1 MQGLTELLFR
11 RVYEECFPGAI
22 ERAVTPFLSLTHNL
36 HNLLEGNGESTTLRQ
51 YLRDVLPEANEGSI
65 PITPQIL
72 GKEPDEFVALGNKLY
87 DMGYEEVN
95 WNIGCP
101 MRNITGKHRGSGI
114 LPYPDEVREVLDAV
128 MPKLKPQL
136 SVKMRIGLRQ
146 KEEILALVPVINDYP
161 LASVTIHPR
170 LGRQQYTGVPDTET
184 FCRVLPMIKHPV
196 IYNGDIV
203 TVEDFRRIKT
213 ICPTVADVMVGRGIL
228 YRPTLPLEVAED
240 ESRVKGV
247 SWGELGRMNEVGK
260 QMSESERLR
269 MTKHFIGRMMTEIRA
284 NAKSDESALRKT
296 KEYWCMLWRGLP
308 ISEAEARKV
317 LREQELTIVDNLIG
331 QFIQ

>member
-36 HNLLEGNGESTTLRQ
+36 HNLLQSDGQTSTLRQ
-51 YLRDVLPEANEGSI
+51 YLRDVLPEANKGSI

-72 GKEPDEFVALGNKLY
+72 GKEPDEFIALANKLY

-114 LPYPDEVREVLDAV
+114 LPYPDEVRGVLDAV
-128 MPKLKPQL
+128 VPRIKPLL

-146 KEEILALVPVINDYP
+146 KEEIKALVPVINEYP

-170 LGRQQYTGVPDTET
+170 LGRQQYTGVPDVET
-184 FCRVLPMIKHPV
+184 FGQVLPMINHPV
-196 IYNGDIV
+196 IYNGDI
-203 TVEDFRRIKT
+203 TTPEDVWRIKERF
-213 ICPTVADVMVGRGIL
+213 PGVADVMVGRGIL
-228 YRPTLPLEVAED
+228 YRPTLPLELTWGEG
-240 ESRVKGV
+240 RVKDGFKT
-247 SWGELGRMNEVGK
+247 GEP
-260 QMSESERLR
+260 MSDSERLR
-269 MTKHFIGRMMTEIRA
+269 LTKHFIARLMTEIRN

-296 KEYWCMLWRGLP
+296 KEYWCMLWKGLP
-308 ISEAEARKV
+308 ISEADARKV
-317 LREQELTIVDNLIG
+317 LREQKLTAVDNLICY
-331 QFIQ
+331 FIQ

>member
-11 RVYEECFPGAI
+11 KVYEECFPGAI
-22 ERAVTPFLSLTHNL
+22 RLAVTPFLSLTHNL
-36 HNLLEGNGESTTLRQ
+36 HNLLQSEGQSATLRQ

-72 GKEPDEFVALGNKLY
+72 GKEPDEFIALANKLY

-114 LPYPDEVREVLDAV
+114 LPYPDEVRAVLDAV
-128 MPKLKPQL
+128 MPNIKPRL

-146 KEEILALVPVINDYP
+146 KEEVMALVPVINDYP

-170 LGRQQYTGVPDTET
+170 LGRQQYTGVPDIET
-184 FCRVLPMIKHPV
+184 FCKVLPLIQHPV
-196 IYNGDIV
+196 VYNGDIV
-203 TVEDFRRIKT
+203 TPEDIRHIKN
-213 ICPTVADVMVGRGIL
+213 ICPTIADVMVGRGIL
-228 YRPTLPLEVAED
+228 YRPTLPLETAWGDDGVKD
-240 ESRVKGV
+240 GFRTGLGRVK
-247 SWGELGRMNEVGK
+247 ELNE
-260 QMSESERLR
+260 EERLR
-269 MTKHFIGRMMTEIRA
+269 LTKHFIGRLMSEVKN

-296 KEYWCMLWRGLP
+296 KEYWCMVWKGLP
-308 ISEAEARKV
+308 ISEADARKV
-317 LREQELTIVDNLIG
+317 LREQELTAVDNLIAV
-331 QFIQ
+331 FIQ

>member
-1 MQGLTELLFR
+1 MAPMQGLTELLFR

-22 ERAVTPFLSLTHNL
+22 RLAVTPFLSLTHNL
-36 HNLLEGNGESTTLRQ
+36 HNLLEGEQMTSTLHH

-114 LPYPDEVREVLDAV
+114 LPYPDEMRAVFDGVL
-128 MPKLKPQL
+128 PKLKPKL

-146 KEEILALVPVINDYP
+146 KEEIMALVPVLNDYP

-170 LGRQQYTGVPDTET
+170 LGRQQYTGVPDIET
-184 FCRVLPMIKHPV
+184 FRRVLPLIKHPV

-203 TVEDFRRIKT
+203 TAEDIRHIKKT
-213 ICPTVADVMVGRGIL
+213 CPTVADVMVGRGIL
-228 YRPTLPLEVAED
+228 YRPTLPLESEKKVD
-240 ESRVKGV
+240 E
-247 SWGELGRMNEVGK
+247 E
-260 QMSESERLR
+260 ERLR
-269 MTKHFIGRMMTEIRA
+269 MTKHFIGRMMTEIKA
-284 NAKSDESALRKT
+284 NAKSDESVLRKT

-317 LREQELTIVDNLIG
+317 LREQELTAVDNLIEK
-331 QFIQ
+331 FIQ